1 LSSSCVSINTERQDE
16 CVTNVCQSA
25 KDAIST
31 QWTQTTLAAIVF
43 AHFLLVTFSCPYCGS
58 ALSFFAG
65 VTTAG
70 ASGYYFLRQDMA
82 TSNTFVSRK
91 VADMYKISSEVC
103 LTFLFLQLTAS
114 QPYPHSANAREKLTV
129 TSDRFL
135 FLL

>member
-1 LSSSCVSINTERQDE
+1 M
-16 CVTNVCQSA
+16 
-25 KDAIST
+25 
-31 QWTQTTLAAIVF
+31 
-43 AHFLLVTFSCPYCGS
+43 TFTCPYRGS

-70 ASGYYFLRQDMA
+70 ASGYYFMRQDMA

-103 LTFLFLQLTAS
+103 WTLLLLQLTAS
-114 QPYPHSANAREKLTV
+114 QPYPHSGNAREGLTV

-135 FLL
+135 F